1 MKFDYEANFRL
12 QDCIAAMGLEEQ
24 GRVERHIA
32 EQILVLSDEYIPFD
46 EGGLKDSARISQ
58 TGLGTVISWNTPYAR
73 YMWNGIVYEDPQ
85 LHCAGFKTDKGW
97 RSRNG
102 VQKIPTDRK
111 LTYDN
116 GPLRGS
122 KWVDRMMNNGGRE
135 AIEQSAREVV
145 KR

>member
-12 QDCIAAMGLEEQ
+12 QDCIAKMGLEEQ

-32 EQILVLSDEYIPFD
+32 EQILILSDEYIPFD

-58 TGLGTVISWNTPYAR
+58 IGLGTVISWNTPYAR

-97 RSRNG
+97 RSRRG

-111 LTYDN
+111 LTYGN
-116 GPLRGS
+116 GKDRGP

>member
-111 LTYDN
+111 LTCGN
-116 GPLRGS
+116 GPFRGPR
-122 KWVDRMMNNGGRE
+122 WVDRMMNNGGRE
-135 AIEQSAREVV
+135 AIEQSAREGV

>member
-12 QDCIAAMGLEEQ
+12 QDCIAKMGLEEQ

-111 LTYDN
+111 LTYGN
-116 GPLRGS
+116 GPLRGP